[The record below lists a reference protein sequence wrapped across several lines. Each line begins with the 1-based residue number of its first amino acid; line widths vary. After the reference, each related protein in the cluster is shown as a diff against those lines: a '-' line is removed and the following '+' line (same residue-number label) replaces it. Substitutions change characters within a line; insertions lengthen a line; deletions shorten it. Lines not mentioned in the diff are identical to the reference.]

1 MILINVITGL
11 ILVISFID
19 GFSGGIVKHF
29 FSFIVFI
36 IAIPLT
42 GISHHLIA
50 SVLSFL
56 PGEYWSYFVGFFITL
71 IIFIIVFHF
80 AFYLP
85 RKYVL
90 ATFHEGILLGIAGG
104 LIGVFKAMIGIVLV
118 LLVLHAYPVI
128 RGLDSVLM
136 DSGTLTWFIDHFRFV
151 QLLLP
156 KTFRL
161 GAYYL

>member
-11 ILVISFID
+11 ILVISFVD
-19 GFSGGIVKHF
+19 GFSGGVVKQF
-29 FSFIVFI
+29 FSFVIFI
-36 IAIPLT
+36 IAVPLT

-50 SVLSFL
+50 SVLTFL
-56 PGEYWSYFVGFFITL
+56 PGEYWSYFIGFFVTL
-71 IIFIIVFHF
+71 IIFIIMFHF

-85 RKYVL
+85 RKYAR

-104 LIGVFKAMIGIVLV
+104 LISTFKAIIGIVLL

-128 RGLDSVLM
+128 KGLDTLLM
-136 DSGTLTWFIDHFRFV
+136 ESGTLAWFLQHFRFV

-156 KTFRL
+156 QTFRL
-161 GAYYL
+161 ISA

>member
-11 ILVISFID
+11 ILVISFVD
-19 GFSGGIVKHF
+19 GFSGGVVKQF
-29 FSFIVFI
+29 FSFVIFI
-36 IAIPLT
+36 IAVPLT

-50 SVLSFL
+50 SVLTFL
-56 PGEYWSYFVGFFITL
+56 PGEYWSYFIGFFVTL
-71 IIFIIVFHF
+71 IIFIIMFHF

-90 ATFHEGILLGIAGG
+90 AIFHEGILTGIAGG
-104 LIGVFKAMIGIVLV
+104 LISIFKAIIGIILL

-128 RGLDSVLM
+128 RGLEPVLIE
-136 DSGTLTWFIDHFRFV
+136 SGILAWFLNHFRFV

-156 KTFRL
+156 QTFRL
-161 GAYYL
+161 ISA